1 MDYQITQEPEHETFE
16 WLKTHALSVFFA
28 SGDGLYNTAIF
39 GEPGTG
45 KSSLAVNIISEH
57 LDTHWVVVIDPHRD
71 ITQKLI
77 ATGTV
82 LDFIPIDFSGE
93 WVVPLSPLS
102 GYGRSAHQVSLTIIQ
117 AFRKIWRG
125 ENEWGQNIQD
135 SLLHA
140 TKGACDQGGT
150 LWDAYELLSFPS
162 KRNALVKA
170 TKDKSLISWVER
182 LKEKEKRN
190 RAEFERYYAGAQ
202 TRLTAFLANPILR
215 ATFTAKSSVDLFAV
229 AEKKTPLLI
238 TPFVGDLGEVE
249 SQLVASLIL
258 SQLTNLIYAG
268 VNQRILIVA
277 DEAHE
282 YITDAFASLLN
293 LRKFDV
299 SVVLIS
305 QGIASYEDYRVTEVI
320 RNNCPSKIVFRVS
333 AENARVLGMEL
344 ATMQA
349 APAAISDEL
358 RSLPDRAYIQKIK
371 HSPPMYCPKTPDLPQ
386 LFSSE
391 PLVQRMKMRYGV
403 RLSDV
408 LQEESSVKL
417 PEIPDSA
424 QPV

>member
-1 MDYQITQEPEHETFE
+1 MDYEIAQEPEHETFE

-28 SGDGLYNTAIF
+28 SDDGLYNTAIF

>member
-190 RAEFERYYAGAQ
+190 RAEFER
-202 TRLTAFLANPILR
+202 
-215 ATFTAKSSVDLFAV
+215 
-229 AEKKTPLLI
+229 
-238 TPFVGDLGEVE
+238 
-249 SQLVASLIL
+249 
-258 SQLTNLIYAG
+258 
-268 VNQRILIVA
+268 
-277 DEAHE
+277 
-282 YITDAFASLLN
+282 
-293 LRKFDV
+293 
-299 SVVLIS
+299 
-305 QGIASYEDYRVTEVI
+305 
-320 RNNCPSKIVFRVS
+320 
-333 AENARVLGMEL
+333 
-344 ATMQA
+344 
-349 APAAISDEL
+349 
-358 RSLPDRAYIQKIK
+358 
-371 HSPPMYCPKTPDLPQ
+371 
-386 LFSSE
+386 
-391 PLVQRMKMRYGV
+391 
-403 RLSDV
+403 
-408 LQEESSVKL
+408 
-417 PEIPDSA
+417 
-424 QPV
+424 